1 MGRGRNLE
9 SGNQEIRKEDKSLTR
24 ESRKGGKQEK
34 RIRVRKEEEGAE
46 VQRGGQ
52 WILVNGQWAMGK
64 EEGEDDKK
72 EDEDEGPAVV
82 PQLRDYGVAGM
93 DEG

>member
-34 RIRVRKEEEGAE
+34 RIRVRKEEEGAK
-46 VQRGGQ
+46 VQRCSGSKGGRSLAFGP
-52 WILVNGQWAMGK
+52 WSGK
-64 EEGEDDKK
+64 RGT
-72 EDEDEGPAVV
+72 
-82 PQLRDYGVAGM
+82 M
-93 DEG
+93 DIG

>member
-34 RIRVRKEEEGAE
+34 RIRVRKEEGEEDEEEEEGAL
-46 VQRGGQ
+46 RR
-52 WILVNGQWAMGK
+52 
-64 EEGEDDKK
+64 
-72 EDEDEGPAVV
+72 PAV
-82 PQLRDYGVAGM
+82 AGLWRGR
-93 DEG
+93 EG